1 MLPTI
6 RKTTIF
12 QKIKFDNLSKTE
24 KINFEDNED
33 LRNIRL
39 WGINS
44 YYRAKD
50 NSTMFRDPNY
60 NLPILLLANLKES
73 FINLLD
79 INGNNFVKN
88 MPLINFATLQNED
101 SNAGANIFD
110 TAVVERDNKFFTG
123 QKLDLQNSFINV
135 RKGLLK
141 GDFVL
146 PLEIYY
152 TRIDLDE
159 NNLDKLI
166 K

>member
-6 RKTTIF
+6 RKVTIF
-12 QKIKFDNLSKTE
+12 QKVFYNGAGNEIQ

-33 LRNIRL
+33 LRNVRI
-39 WGINS
+39 WGIS
-44 YYRAKD
+44 TYYRAKE
-50 NSTMFRDPNY
+50 NSNMRKDPNY
-60 NLPILLLANLKES
+60 NLSIFTLFQLQKS
-73 FINLLD
+73 FLNLLD

-88 MPLINFATLQNED
+88 IPLINFSTLQTED
-101 SNAGANIFD
+101 SNSGANAFD
-110 TAVVERDNKFFTG
+110 TAVIERDNKFFTG
-123 QKLDLQNSFINV
+123 QKLDLQNSFV
-135 RKGLLK
+135 SVFKPLRGT
-141 GDFVL
+141 FVL

>member
-12 QKIKFDNLSKTE
+12 QKFKFNGLSEPE

-44 YYRAKD
+44 YYRAKA

-60 NLPILLLANLKES
+60 NLPILLLPTLKNS
-73 FINLLD
+73 FLNLLD

-101 SNAGANIFD
+101 SNAFANIFD

-123 QKLDLQNSFINV
+123 QKLDLQNSFINI
-135 RKGLLK
+135 RKGVK
-141 GDFVL
+141 GTFVL